1 MGGIT
6 LPDFR
11 KYYKATVIRTVWF
24 WNQNRHM
31 DQWNRIENP
40 EINPDTY
47 DQLILDKGGKN
58 IKWGKESL
66 QQVVLGF
73 FSPFYILASF
83 VKD

>member
-1 MGGIT
+1 
-6 LPDFR
+6 
-11 KYYKATVIRTVWF
+11 
-24 WNQNRHM
+24 M

-66 QQVVLGF
+66 QQVVLGKLN
-73 FSPFYILASF
+73 SYI
-83 VKD
+83 